1 MHFGDAENYDFQDTS
16 PNVPRIS
23 RIHKSR
29 TTKAKS
35 ILSDFMIKT
44 VRPYDMNLTKVH
56 LYELLRNTGANI
68 VEDEKMLLKTD
79 LIPILIGNANPS
91 AEVML
96 LSKSHHVNNSISRT
110 RTAREKSR

>member
-1 MHFGDAENYDFQDTS
+1 MLIHFGDAENYDFQDTS

-68 VEDEKMLLKTD
+68 VEDEKKLIKTD
-79 LIPILIGNANPS
+79 LIPIIIGNANPS
-91 AEVML
+91 TEVITV
-96 LSKSHHVNNSISRT
+96 S
-110 RTAREKSR
+110 